1 MCDEYRKFGVVSFK
15 LHSWVIKRM
24 ASFWRVGCIVF
35 GLEVL
40 GFLIGLAALG
50 FLWRSHNHTVV
61 LPALESPFAVR
72 CLEYDWTDAIQA
84 DPLAIRPPQ
93 PRKLNVWIW

>member
-35 GLEVL
+35 GLGVL
-40 GFLIGLAALG
+40 SIFMGGGGARFSLSEPQSHFGFARA
-50 FLWRSHNHTVV
+50 
-61 LPALESPFAVR
+61 
-72 CLEYDWTDAIQA
+72 
-84 DPLAIRPPQ
+84 
-93 PRKLNVWIW
+93 